1 MRILFLDIDTLRPD
15 HLGCY
20 GYHRNTSPNID
31 AVAAEGVRFENYFCS
46 DAPCL
51 PSRAAL
57 WTGQFGIH
65 TGLVGHGGTTA
76 DLRLEGP
83 GRSFRDRRYDYLPGV
98 LRKAGFRT
106 VTITPFAER
115 HDAWW
120 FYKQFNEMYNPA
132 GQGGN
137 ESAEEITPTVL
148 KWIEDNG
155 ERDNWFLHVNY
166 WDPHTVYR
174 APAEFG
180 NPFQDD
186 PLPKW
191 LTEEVLAR
199 HRKKVGP
206 HGAREVSMW
215 DDRTF
220 KQYPRQVGQ
229 IENMNDM
236 RKMIDGYDCGIRY
249 ADEHCGK
256 LFEALKNKGV
266 FDDLVII
273 ISSDHGECQGE
284 LGIYGEHATADQ
296 ITMRIPMI
304 IRWPGRAKAGQVDE
318 GLHLNL
324 DLPATL
330 AEMLDVEPSERWDG
344 RSYAA
349 ALAGAADTG
358 RDYLVLSQC
367 CHVCQR
373 SVRFGPWIYMRTYH
387 DGFHLF
393 PKEMLF
399 NVVEDPHE
407 QKNLAGERPDICREA
422 VYRLSQWHDEMMLTM
437 PQGHT
442 VDPLWTVMAE
452 GGPFHVRGMLPAYCE
467 RLKKTDRGHA
477 VEELKRRHPREFEP
491 PKSW

>member
-1 MRILFLDIDTLRPD
+1 
-15 HLGCY
+15 
-20 GYHRNTSPNID
+20 
-31 AVAAEGVRFENYFCS
+31 
-46 DAPCL
+46 
-51 PSRAAL
+51 
-57 WTGQFGIH
+57 
-65 TGLVGHGGTTA
+65 
-76 DLRLEGP
+76 
-83 GRSFRDRRYDYLPGV
+83 
-98 LRKAGFRT
+98 
-106 VTITPFAER
+106 
-115 HDAWW
+115 
-120 FYKQFNEMYNPA
+120 MYNPA
-132 GQGGN
+132 GKGGN

-155 ERDNWFLHVNY
+155 EQDNWFLHVNY
-166 WDPHTVYR
+166 WDPHTPYR
-174 APAEFG
+174 APEELG

-186 PLPKW
+186 PLPGW

-206 HGAREVSMW
+206 HGAREVAMW

-220 KQYPRQVGQ
+220 DQHPRQVGR
-229 IENMNDM
+229 IENMNDL

-249 ADEHCGK
+249 ADQHCGK
-256 LFEALKNKGV
+256 LFEALKAKGV

-273 ISSDHGECQGE
+273 ISSDHGECLGE

-296 ITMRIPMI
+296 ITGRIPMI
-304 IRWPGRAKAGQVDE
+304 IRWPGRAKAGRVDQ

-324 DLPATL
+324 DLPVTL
-330 AEMLDVEPSERWDG
+330 AEMLNIEPSRRWDG
-344 RSYAA
+344 QSYAT
-349 ALAGAADTG
+349 ALTGGADTG

-407 QKNLAGERPDICREA
+407 QKNLAGQRPDVCREA
-422 VYRLSQWHDEMMLTM
+422 VYRLSQWHDEMMFTM

-442 VDPLWTVMAE
+442 VDPLWTVIAE
-452 GGPFHVRGMLPAYCE
+452 GGPFHARGMLPEYCQ

-477 VEELKRRHPREFEP
+477 VEELKRRHPGEFEP
-491 PKSW
+491 PKSC